1 MIKNKRIEEVVA
13 SLNIIDDTLFQKM
26 AEDIGFCEELLSTVL
41 QQNVN
46 IESVVPQNSLK
57 HQIEKDSLSKMK
69 EGKRKCVRLL
79 KIMQEK

>member
-1 MIKNKRIEEVVA
+1 MTKNKRIEEVVA

-26 AEDIGFCEELLSTVL
+26 TEDIGFCEELLTTVL
-41 QQNVN
+41 QQKVN

-69 EGKRKCVRLL
+69 EGKRKCVKLL
-79 KIMQEK
+79 KIM